1 MENEKIFTPENMVFL
16 SENGLT
22 STSANHLANKAK
34 ESIKDLE
41 AKLAN
46 IRFYNTNMML
56 MSNPGEVVEY
66 EKGMSFEDI
75 NKVDE
80 YLGDIAKTNALIAW
94 LREAIKAKKNLDD
107 NVNGYT
113 EGNFANDN
121 NIEVPR
127 LTTDNKHMK
136 EEDVIATWDINKRN
150 KYFTLEAIC
159 STYGKAIHPKG
170 AFYEAKQKLND
181 IVNNPAKV
189 DGNGRDCIVYKYKE
203 SVNQKDVQETWD
215 KLNDYLR
222 SKEAQLNSMKYEIE
236 NTIRE
241 NNIKVDTE
249 FKKAY
254 DEFCSKQR
262 VFHLDYEE
270 YKTKCKNYISTLKIV
285 IPDDL
290 MDIYE
295 KVK

>member
-46 IRFYNTNMML
+46 IRFYNTDMML

-66 EKGMSFEDI
+66 EKGMSVEDI
-75 NKVDE
+75 AKVDE
-80 YLGDIAKTNALIAW
+80 YLNRIAKIHTLIAW
-94 LREAIKAKKNLDD
+94 LREAIKAKINLDG
-107 NVNGYT
+107 NVDAYT
-113 EGNFANDN
+113 AHDFANDN
-121 NIEVPR
+121 GIKVPL
-127 LTTDNKHMK
+127 LTADNKHLKM
-136 EEDVIATWDINKRN
+136 EDVISTWDINKRN

-170 AFYEAKQKLND
+170 VFYEAKQKLND

-189 DGNGRDCIVYKYKE
+189 EGNGRDCIVYKYKE
-203 SVNQKDVQETWD
+203 SVSQSNVQETWD

-241 NNIKVDTE
+241 NNIKVDAE
-249 FKKAY
+249 FTKAY
-254 DEFCSKQR
+254 NEYCSKR
-262 VFHLDYEE
+262 KAFDLDYED

>member
-1 MENEKIFTPENMVFL
+1 MENKKIFTPGNMVFL

-56 MSNPGEVVEY
+56 MSNPDGIVEY

-75 NKVDE
+75 IKIDE
-80 YLGDIAKTNALIAW
+80 YLKDIAKINALIAW

-107 NVNGYT
+107 KVNGYS
-113 EGNFANDN
+113 EYSFAEDN
-121 NIEVPR
+121 GVEIPR
-127 LTTDNKHMK
+127 ITSDNKHMT
-136 EEDVIATWDINKRN
+136 EEDVIATWDANKRN

-189 DGNGRDCIVYKYKE
+189 DGNGRDCIIYKYKE
-203 SVNQKDVQETWD
+203 SVSQSDVQETWD

-241 NNIKVDTE
+241 TNIKIDGE

-254 DEFCSKQR
+254 DEFCSKKKA
-262 VFHLDYEE
+262 FNFDYEE

-285 IPDDL
+285 IPEDL
-290 MDIYE
+290 IDIYE